1 MGAREEA
8 QTCEVADDVARE
20 VAAMQFAGGRSI
32 VQVAAEWERDPQWV
46 EEAVRE
52 ALLERIPQR
61 SGGLMVSRAETRAAN
76 SEALAAACEVQAEL
90 DWGTG

>member
-1 MGAREEA
+1 MLQDEA
-8 QTCEVADDVARE
+8 DTAARE

-32 VQVAAEWERDPQWV
+32 LQVAAEWERDADWV
-46 EEAVRE
+46 EEAVRR

-61 SGGLMVSRAETRAAN
+61 SGGLKVSRTETRAAN
-76 SEALAAACEVQAEL
+76 SEALGQAAEAQAEL